1 VIVKLALVFP
11 VMPVVEALG
20 PSLAPEEAR
29 FPGSVVARDP
39 WPASMMLDTGAAP
52 AGTAAVFPVPAAPW
66 LVGGAGVGPAAGGGD
81 GEVERA
87 RGQAMLEAV
96 CLARLGELK
105 SQYRN
110 KIRKRER
117 ETRDIK

>member
-1 VIVKLALVFP
+1 VIVKLAFGFP

-20 PSLAPEEAR
+20 LSLAPEEAR

-39 WPASMMLDTGAAP
+39 WPASMMPDTGAA
-52 AGTAAVFPVPAAPW
+52 TTETTAVFPVPAAPW
-66 LVGGAGVGPAAGGGD
+66 LIGGAAVGPAAGGGD
-81 GEVERA
+81 GEVERV

-105 SQYRN
+105 SQYRY
-110 KIRKRER
+110 KIRKRKR
-117 ETRDIK
+117 NKGC

>member
-1 VIVKLALVFP
+1 M
-11 VMPVVEALG
+11 MP
-20 PSLAPEEAR
+20 
-29 FPGSVVARDP
+29 
-39 WPASMMLDTGAAP
+39 DTGAA
-52 AGTAAVFPVPAAPW
+52 TTETTAVFPVPAAPW
-66 LVGGAGVGPAAGGGD
+66 LVGGAADGPAAGGGD
-81 GEVERA
+81 GEVERV

-96 CLARLGELK
+96 CLARLGELE